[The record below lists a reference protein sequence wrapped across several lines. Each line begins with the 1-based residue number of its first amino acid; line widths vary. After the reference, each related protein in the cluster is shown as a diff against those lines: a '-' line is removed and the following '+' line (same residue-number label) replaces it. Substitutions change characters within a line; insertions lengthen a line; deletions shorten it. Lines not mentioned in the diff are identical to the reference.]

1 MTLQWP
7 WALILLGLLP
17 LMVGAYVW
25 ALRRRRRFA
34 VRYSSLALVRAAL
47 PRRSWLRQHL
57 PFVVFLFATACL
69 VMALARPMGIASV
82 PAGQAVVML
91 TLDVSRSMCS
101 TDVTPS
107 RILAAETAAETFIQR
122 QPSNVQIGVVA
133 FSTFAEILQP
143 PTSDTEALLATINSL
158 LVGRRTAIG
167 SAILKSIDAISEADP
182 SVAVSDPPDGP
193 SSVTPVPHGA
203 YAPDIIVLLTDG
215 ASNTGPLPVDA
226 AQQAVDRGV
235 RVYTI
240 GFGTPAGSEFP
251 SCSSQFLGQDSG
263 RQQSGNGNRGFGG
276 GFGNGFG
283 GGGFGGGG
291 FGGGGVGGGFG
302 GGGGFRRGIDEA
314 TLKKVAAMTG
324 GQYYPAQSASQLQKV
339 FASLPTSLIM
349 RHETFEV
356 SVYFAAL
363 GALLVILAVLLALIW
378 RPLPY

>member
-1 MTLQWP
+1 MSLLWP
-7 WALILLGLLP
+7 WALLLLGLLP
-17 LMVGAYVW
+17 LMIGAYVW

-57 PFVVFLFATACL
+57 PFALFLLATACL
-69 VMALARPMGIASV
+69 VAALARPVGIVSV
-82 PAGQAVVML
+82 PAGQVAVML

-101 TDVTPS
+101 TDVTPT
-107 RILAAETAAETFIQR
+107 RLLAAEAAAETFIQR
-122 QPSNVQIGVVA
+122 QPPNIQIGVVA

-158 LVGRRTAIG
+158 VVGRRTAIG
-167 SAILKSIDAISEADP
+167 SGILKSIDAIAEADP
-182 SVAVSDPPDGP
+182 AVALSDTPDAP
-193 SSVTPVPHGA
+193 SKVMPVPRGA

-251 SCSSQFLGQDSG
+251 YCNAQFQGNEPG
-263 RQQSGNGNRGFGG
+263 RGFGGNGGLGGGGFGGRGGLGGG
-276 GFGNGFG
+276 GFGNGGNG
-283 GGGFGGGG
+283 GGGFG
-291 FGGGGVGGGFG
+291 G
-302 GGGGFRRGIDEA
+302 GGGGFRRGIDEV

-324 GQYYPAQSASQLQKV
+324 GQYYPAESASDLQKV
-339 FASLPTSLIM
+339 FASLPMSLIM
-349 RHETFEV
+349 RHETIEI